1 MDAPDRPFTSRT
13 SHMIVYQ
20 NFEWDFREAAENF
33 DTYGVPFREAATVFT
48 ADDVAITEDVASH
61 QLFARGSSW
70 RGRMLIVLHTRGVR
84 IRILRAM
91 VHQREAKNADEVE
104 VATEQETENE
114 TEVVQTEALDAN
126 STEAVDANSTDT
138 VDAEVIEAEADAAEE
153 DAADA
158 TPVIG
163 STADTTVPLAAVA
176 WDDVE
181 DVVEVAE
188 DEDAGTTEDADPGVS
203 SIADPDASL
212 VEAPGTTEIEE
223 LPPIGGHTGAVS
235 TVTEIGEAADRPEVG
250 EIEAGEIRDL
260 EPATLPAV
268 AETHTA
274 HAFEPGDAIV
284 ATIDQVVEAKDIV
297 PHRPRTEDSTP
308 PVPDSRN
315 ITKAA
320 EIDAIK
326 PDDAIAE
333 AKEIPAPEPAARPR
347 RRIVPHR
354 VRTIDSTPPVPDST
368 KAAKVDVIEPDDAIL
383 KAKEIPAP
391 DAALPARRRGRP
403 PRVPRDQA
411 AAPLPAIVDTN
422 RVVKPVAEP
431 APKPEVTPTPERVT
445 EPPRRRG
452 RPRAEAPTDT
462 TQLVL
467 AFTKP
472 EEDKPEAVA
481 SGAPSGSRIP
491 GADMTADEYG
501 VYWDAYVAARDE
513 AKRQGKS
520 LREAQRIGREAG
532 DRAVAHGVPATK
544 AAEAAPKAK
553 KTAVKAT
560 KAVPE
565 TATKPTA
572 AKQATARATKP
583 AAPKALEQA
592 QKQKP
597 AKTTEPAK
605 TARPAVPAPKP
616 AVPSA
621 AKAPKPAAK
630 RAVSWRAAAR
640 ALK

>member
-33 DTYGVPFREAATVFT
+33 DTYGVAFREAATVFT
-48 ADDVAITEDVASH
+48 AEDVAITEDVGSDR
-61 QLFARGSSW
+61 LFARGSSW
-70 RGRMLIVLHTRGVR
+70 RGRVLVVQHTRGVR

-91 VHQREAKNADEVE
+91 LQQQAKVADEVG
-104 VATEQETENE
+104 VATEQGTEDETEAE
-114 TEVVQTEALDAN
+114 AKEVVQTEAVGMV
-126 STEAVDANSTDT
+126 STGNVVAQ
-138 VDAEVIEAEADAAEE
+138 VIADEADATETRVTEE
-153 DAADA
+153 DADEA

-163 STADTTVPLAAVA
+163 ITADTTEPLAAVA
-176 WDDVE
+176 RDDIE

-188 DEDAGTTEDADPGVS
+188 DEDTGTTENADPGVS

-212 VEAPGTTEIEE
+212 VDAPGTTEIEE
-223 LPPIGGHTGAVS
+223 LPPIGGNTGAVS
-235 TVTEIGEAADRPEVG
+235 TVTDIGDAADGPVVD
-250 EIEAGEIRDL
+250 EIEAREIRDL
-260 EPATLPAV
+260 EPVTLPAV

-284 ATIDQVVEAKDIV
+284 ATIDQVVEATRPRRRIV
-297 PHRPRTEDSTP
+297 PYRPRTEDTSAQ
-308 PVPDSRN
+308 VPGSGDV
-315 ITKAA
+315 IL
-320 EIDAIK
+320 K
-326 PDDAIAE
+326 P
-333 AKEIPAPEPAARPR
+333 KEIPTAEPAARPR
-347 RRIVPHR
+347 RPIVPHR
-354 VRTIDSTPPVPDST
+354 VRTNDSTPPAPESGNIT
-368 KAAKVDVIEPDDAIL
+368 RTANGDVIKPVDEIL
-383 KAKEIPAP
+383 KAKEISAP

-411 AAPLPAIVDTN
+411 AAPLPAIVDRN
-422 RVVKPVAEP
+422 QVVKAVAEP
-431 APKPEVTPTPERVT
+431 APEPEETPTPERVT
-445 EPPRRRG
+445 EPLRRRG

-472 EEDKPEAVA
+472 EGNKPEAVA

-501 VYWDAYVAARDE
+501 IYWDAYVAARDE

-532 DRAVAHGVPATK
+532 DKAVARGVPAPKAAKPSPKVTK
-544 AAEAAPKAK
+544 AAVPATAKALEPTSTKRATAKTTEPVAPKA
-553 KTAVKAT
+553 
-560 KAVPE
+560 PE
-565 TATKPTA
+565 P
-572 AKQATARATKP
+572 
-583 AAPKALEQA
+583 A
-592 QKQKP
+592 QKHQP
-597 AKTTEPAK
+597 ATTMEPAK

-621 AKAPKPAAK
+621 AKAPKPAAPKPSRK
-630 RAVSWRAAAR
+630 RAISWRAAAR